1 MELLQAHGIENF
13 HISEKNMSGFDDDE
27 DSGLSSSPSSPGV
40 ADNESDPQLFGFEN
54 ELSSNL
60 VDTLN
65 TCLFDGEFPSKLY
78 THIKIKEDG
87 DDEPWQS
94 VAFPGQLR
102 HDVASQSLGNL
113 SSLSSDFFGE
123 PFKLLDD
130 LFEPS
135 TSGKVD
141 YERSGKLPYL
151 TEDSLKEPCPDYSSN
166 DTTDTITNIVEEPA
180 IEVVCSSEDVRRNSL
195 KRKLRTRN
203 KISVITD
210 HNYVKPLDIAAEANS
225 EFGDDDKLTVSED
238 TEAEEEEDD
247 DDEDFQPTCSAKK
260 SRRASPNPSTGR
272 DEKYWE
278 RRKRNN
284 LAAKRSREAKRA
296 REIAVAKKTST
307 LEKENNTLRRQVQRL
322 KAAISKAEKKLRA
335 MV

>member
-1 MELLQAHGIENF
+1 
-13 HISEKNMSGFDDDE
+13 MSGFDDDE

-65 TCLFDGEFPSKLY
+65 TCLFDCEFPSKLY

-151 TEDSLKEPCPDYSSN
+151 TEDCLKEPCPDYSSN

>member
-1 MELLQAHGIENF
+1 
-13 HISEKNMSGFDDDE
+13 MSGFDDDE

-40 ADNESDPQLFGFEN
+40 ADNESDSQLFGFEN

-180 IEVVCSSEDVRRNSL
+180 IEVVCSTEDVRRNSL

>member
-1 MELLQAHGIENF
+1 
-13 HISEKNMSGFDDDE
+13 MSGFDDDE

-94 VAFPGQLR
+94 IAFPGQLR

-113 SSLSSDFFGE
+113 SSLSSDLFGE

>member
-1 MELLQAHGIENF
+1 
-13 HISEKNMSGFDDDE
+13 MSGFDDDE

-102 HDVASQSLGNL
+102 HDVASHSLGNL

-141 YERSGKLPYL
+141 YERPGKLPYL

-284 LAAKRSREAKRA
+284 MAAKRSREAKRA

>member
-1 MELLQAHGIENF
+1 
-13 HISEKNMSGFDDDE
+13 MSGFDDDE

-94 VAFPGQLR
+94 IAFPGQLR

-238 TEAEEEEDD
+238 TEAEEEEEEEDD

>member
-1 MELLQAHGIENF
+1 
-13 HISEKNMSGFDDDE
+13 MSGFDDDE

-272 DEKYWE
+272 DQKYWE

>member
-1 MELLQAHGIENF
+1 
-13 HISEKNMSGFDDDE
+13 MSGFDDDE

-60 VDTLN
+60 VDALN

-87 DDEPWQS
+87 DDEPWQN

-113 SSLSSDFFGE
+113 SSLSSDFFEE

-180 IEVVCSSEDVRRNSL
+180 IEVVCSSEDIRRNSL

-210 HNYVKPLDIAAEANS
+210 HNYVKPLDTAAEANS
-225 EFGDDDKLTVSED
+225 EFGDDDKITVSED

-272 DEKYWE
+272 DQKYWE

-335 MV
+335 IV

>member
-1 MELLQAHGIENF
+1 
-13 HISEKNMSGFDDDE
+13 MSGFDDDE

-113 SSLSSDFFGE
+113 SSLSSDLFGE

-180 IEVVCSSEDVRRNSL
+180 IEVVCSTEDVRRNSL

>member
-1 MELLQAHGIENF
+1 
-13 HISEKNMSGFDDDE
+13 MSGFDDDE

-94 VAFPGQLR
+94 IAFPGQLR

-113 SSLSSDFFGE
+113 SSLSSDLFGE

-238 TEAEEEEDD
+238 TEAEEEEEEED

>member
-1 MELLQAHGIENF
+1 
-13 HISEKNMSGFDDDE
+13 MSGFDDDE

-102 HDVASQSLGNL
+102 HDVASHSLGNL

-284 LAAKRSREAKRA
+284 MAAKRSREAKRA
-296 REIAVAKKTST
+296 REIAVAKKTSN

>member
-1 MELLQAHGIENF
+1 
-13 HISEKNMSGFDDDE
+13 MSGFDDDE

-113 SSLSSDFFGE
+113 SSLSSDFFEE

-210 HNYVKPLDIAAEANS
+210 HNYVKPLDAAAEANS
-225 EFGDDDKLTVSED
+225 EFGDDDKITVSED

-272 DEKYWE
+272 DQKYWE

>member
-1 MELLQAHGIENF
+1 
-13 HISEKNMSGFDDDE
+13 MSGFDDDE

-225 EFGDDDKLTVSED
+225 EFGDDDNLTVSED
-238 TEAEEEEDD
+238 TEAEEEEEEDD

>member
-1 MELLQAHGIENF
+1 
-13 HISEKNMSGFDDDE
+13 MSGFDDDE

-247 DDEDFQPTCSAKK
+247 DDEDFQPTFSAKK

>member
-1 MELLQAHGIENF
+1 
-13 HISEKNMSGFDDDE
+13 MSGFDDDE

-78 THIKIKEDG
+78 THIKIREDG

-180 IEVVCSSEDVRRNSL
+180 IEVVCSSEDIRRNSL

>member
-1 MELLQAHGIENF
+1 
-13 HISEKNMSGFDDDE
+13 MSGFDDDE

-40 ADNESDPQLFGFEN
+40 ADNESDPQLSGFEN

-113 SSLSSDFFGE
+113 FSLSSDFFGE

-210 HNYVKPLDIAAEANS
+210 HNYVKPLDIAAEANN

-260 SRRASPNPSTGR
+260 SRRSSPNPSTGG

-296 REIAVAKKTST
+296 REIAVAKKTSN

>member
-1 MELLQAHGIENF
+1 
-13 HISEKNMSGFDDDE
+13 MSGFDDDE

-40 ADNESDPQLFGFEN
+40 ADNESDSQLFGFEN

-272 DEKYWE
+272 DQKYWE

>member
-1 MELLQAHGIENF
+1 
-13 HISEKNMSGFDDDE
+13 MSGFDDDE

-210 HNYVKPLDIAAEANS
+210 HNYVKPLDAAAEANS
-225 EFGDDDKLTVSED
+225 EFGDDDKITVSED

-260 SRRASPNPSTGR
+260 SRRASSNPSTGR